1 MAAIAKSERGKFIPI
16 VAYYTS
22 DYRRWWFGACA
33 CVFRT
38 KHDRELIMT
47 PSPAPQSGI
56 APVADLWTLCGQLS
70 AGESMQ
76 QIEISRSPF
85 RIGRRPDVE
94 LSIPNVVVSS
104 LHACVVQIDNAIYLS
119 DYGSTNGTFV
129 NGVKVHE
136 DTLLR
141 DGDWIEIGT
150 VHLRVGLKSQPQNK
164 PQSNHKTVQ
173 FELAAQQQGSLALT
187 ELLRDRKLEPC
198 FQTIHRLS
206 DRSVHG
212 YEYLARSSVEG
223 VMTPGPMFEVAEALG
238 REVELSMLCREL
250 GASHSVCLPSRQPVF
265 LNTHPSELLLDEV
278 VPQMA
283 QLAMKYPDRE
293 LVLEIHECAVMD
305 PRTVRYLQQALR
317 DCGVKLAFDDF
328 GAGVARIRELV
339 SASAD
344 YIKFDASL
352 IREVM
357 ALSDQRLKLFRSIVS
372 SIGDEGVITVAEGVE
387 DEATIC
393 ACRELGFD
401 LAQGYALSRPAIMKP
416 APALP
421 SSELKKAPHSGFS
434 AEKLMS
440 DLEKAATYSPP
451 LGNR

>member
-1 MAAIAKSERGKFIPI
+1 MTSIP
-16 VAYYTS
+16 AT
-22 DYRRWWFGACA
+22 R
-33 CVFRT
+33 
-38 KHDRELIMT
+38 
-47 PSPAPQSGI
+47 SGI
-56 APVADLWTLCGQLS
+56 HEAHDLWSLCGQLS

-76 QIEISRSPF
+76 AIEISRSPF
-85 RIGRRPDVE
+85 RIGRRPDLE
-94 LSIPNVVVSS
+94 LSISNVVVSG
-104 LHACVVQIDNAIYLS
+104 LHACVVQRGTAIYLS

-129 NGVKVHE
+129 NGNKVHE

-150 VHLRVGLKSQPQNK
+150 VHLRVSLRSQPHIKSQPA
-164 PQSNHKTVQ
+164 HKTVE
-173 FELAAQQQGSLALT
+173 FELASQQKGSLALT
-187 ELLRDRKLEPC
+187 ELIRDRKLEPC
-198 FQTIHRLS
+198 FQTIHRLN

-212 YEYLARSSVEG
+212 YEYLARSTVEG
-223 VMTPGPMFEVAEALG
+223 VLTPGPMFEVAEALG

-250 GASHSVCLPSRQPVF
+250 GAAHSVCLPSQQPLF
-265 LNTHPSELLLDEV
+265 LNTHPSENLLDEV

-283 QLAMKYPDRE
+283 QLSERYPARE
-293 LVLEIHECAVMD
+293 LVLEIHECAIMD

-339 SASAD
+339 AASAD

-352 IREVM
+352 IREVLT
-357 ALSDQRLKLFRSIVS
+357 LSDSRLKLFRSIVA
-372 SIGDEGVITVAEGVE
+372 SIRDEGVITVAEGVE
-387 DEATIC
+387 DETMIC

-421 SSELKKAPHSGFS
+421 TSEIRKNYNSNFS
-434 AEKLMS
+434 AESLMS
-440 DLEKAATYSPP
+440 ELESALTYTPQ
-451 LGNR
+451 LQE

>member
-1 MAAIAKSERGKFIPI
+1 
-16 VAYYTS
+16 
-22 DYRRWWFGACA
+22 
-33 CVFRT
+33 
-38 KHDRELIMT
+38 MT
-47 PSPAPQSGI
+47 PISATRSGVEESP
-56 APVADLWTLCGQLS
+56 DLWTLCGQLS

-76 QIEISRSPF
+76 SIEISRSPF
-85 RIGRRPDVE
+85 RIGRRPDLE
-94 LSIPNVVVSS
+94 LSIPNVVVSG
-104 LHACVVQIDNAIYLS
+104 LHACVVQRGPAIYLS
-119 DYGSTNGTFV
+119 DYESTNGTFV
-129 NGVKVHE
+129 NGTKVYE

-150 VHLRVGLKSQPQNK
+150 VHLRVGMRSKPQNK
-164 PQSNHKTVQ
+164 PQASHKTVE
-173 FELAAQQQGSLALT
+173 FELASQQKGSLALT
-187 ELLRDRKLEPC
+187 ELVRDRKLEPC
-198 FQTIHRLS
+198 FQTIHQLS

-212 YEYLARSSVEG
+212 YEYLARSEVEG

-250 GASHSVCLPSRQPVF
+250 GAAHSVCLPSHQPLF
-265 LNTHPSELLLDEV
+265 LNTHPSENLLDEV

-283 QLAMKYPDRE
+283 QLSNRYPDRE
-293 LVLEIHECAVMD
+293 LVLEIHECAIMD

-352 IREVM
+352 IREVLT
-357 ALSDQRLKLFRSIVS
+357 LSDQRLKLFRSIVA
-372 SIGDEGVITVAEGVE
+372 SIRDEGVITVAEGVE
-387 DEATIC
+387 DETMIC

-421 SSELKKAPHSGFS
+421 SSEIRKPHLPDLS
-434 AEKLMS
+434 AEMLMS
-440 DLEKAATYSPP
+440 ELETALTYTPP
-451 LGNR
+451 LASQK

>member
-1 MAAIAKSERGKFIPI
+1 MPS
-16 VAYYTS
+16 
-22 DYRRWWFGACA
+22 
-33 CVFRT
+33 
-38 KHDRELIMT
+38 T
-47 PSPAPQSGI
+47 PSPRPSVEDS
-56 APVADLWTLCGQLS
+56 PDLWTLCGQLS

-76 QIEISRSPF
+76 SIEISRSPF
-85 RIGRRPDVE
+85 RIGRRPDLE

-104 LHACVVQIDNAIYLS
+104 LHACVVQLGQAVYLS

-150 VHLRVGLKSQPQNK
+150 VHLRVGRKSQPKNK
-164 PQSNHKTVQ
+164 SEASQKTVE
-173 FELAAQQQGSLALT
+173 FNLAAQQKGSLALT
-187 ELLRDRKLEPC
+187 ELLRDRRLEPC

-212 YEYLARSSVEG
+212 YEYLARSPVEG

-265 LNTHPSELLLDEV
+265 LNTHPSEKLLDEV

-283 QLAMKYPDRE
+283 ELAHQYPDRE
-293 LVLEIHECAVMD
+293 FVLEIHECAIMD
-305 PRTVRYLQQALR
+305 PRTVRYLQQSLR
-317 DCGVKLAFDDF
+317 DHGVKLAFDDF

-352 IREVM
+352 IREVI

-372 SIGDEGVITVAEGVE
+372 SIRDEGVITVAEGVE
-387 DEATIC
+387 DEAMIC

-401 LAQGYALSRPAIMKP
+401 LAQGYALSRPAIMTP

-421 SSELKKAPHSGFS
+421 AAEAKTASRIDISAEELMSELEDA
-434 AEKLMS
+434 L
-440 DLEKAATYSPP
+440 TYTPP
-451 LGNR
+451 LVNQ